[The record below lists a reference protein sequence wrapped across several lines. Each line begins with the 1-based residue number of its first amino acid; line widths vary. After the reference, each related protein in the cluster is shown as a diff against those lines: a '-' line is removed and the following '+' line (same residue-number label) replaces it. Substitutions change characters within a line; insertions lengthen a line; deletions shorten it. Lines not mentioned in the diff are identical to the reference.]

1 VTDIKRLFVKNLRA
15 ARTRLSLSQ
24 AALAAR
30 CGLTANYVAELE
42 AARRFPSNETLQ
54 KLCDG
59 LGLRP
64 YEAFRRRRTGL
75 SPWLWMRRE
84 RKCKEQVRRRL
95 KNLIDE
101 LD

>member
-1 VTDIKRLFVKNLRA
+1 M
-15 ARTRLSLSQ
+15 
-24 AALAAR
+24 AAR

-64 YEAFRRRRTGL
+64 YELFVD
-75 SPWLWMRRE
+75 SE
-84 RKCKEQVRRRL
+84 RDFHPLVVDEELPKVKAQVRRRL

-101 LD
+101 LK

>member
-1 VTDIKRLFVKNLRA
+1 MFVKNLRA

-64 YEAFRRRRTGL
+64 YELFVDVELDYRPLVVDEEG
-75 SPWLWMRRE
+75 P
-84 RKCKEQVRRRL
+84 KVKEQVRRRL